1 MSLFEKKLIDYLT
14 VYKVP
19 IGPKDLDPSLFQFD
33 LNRKAP
39 FLREPIVAQI
49 SKDLQAFAGEHPARI
64 KRCYLV
70 GNAVKPGYPDRSC
83 PLKIFVILNK
93 EIMDLDVD
101 GLLAEEILKIARALS
116 GRLAVGTTHP
126 IEYYITTRDLE
137 PSDYEGIYDVSN
149 AYWVKIPNGLN
160 HA

>member
-1 MSLFEKKLIDYLT
+1 MNLFEKNLIDYLT
-14 VYKVP
+14 VYKIP

-33 LNRKAP
+33 LEKQVP
-39 FLREPIVAQI
+39 FLREPVLAQI
-49 SKDLQAFAGEHPARI
+49 TKDLQAFAGEHPSRI

-70 GNAVKPGYPDRSC
+70 GNSIKPGCKDRTC
-83 PLKIFVILNK
+83 PLKIFVVLNK

-101 GLLAEEILKIARALS
+101 GLLAEEILKTAKALS

-126 IEYYITTRDLE
+126 INYYITTRNLE
-137 PSDYEGIYDVSN
+137 SSDYEGIYDVSN
-149 AYWVKIPNGLN
+149 AHWFKIPNGLT